1 MQNHIKPK
9 NVVPGSTAN
18 GDPDLSQSA
27 PAAVS
32 EPLSALQRPLLPS
45 LFARTKVIIIIPV
58 SHKITK
64 TQSGSAKPSRPRHAL
79 APMT

>member
-9 NVVPGSTAN
+9 NVVPGSAAN

-32 EPLSALQRPLLPS
+32 EPLSAFQRALLPS
-45 LFARTKVIIIIPV
+45 LFARTKVIIIITFSV
-58 SHKITK
+58 SFATIFT
-64 TQSGSAKPSRPRHAL
+64 
-79 APMT
+79 